1 MRSKPHLLFFYID
14 WDEKMVKNDLVTIY
28 FSEDY
33 DEQEGRFI
41 GNLDDFDE
49 FLFEDFFVWNK
60 DRTEGTLDKDVF
72 YIEGNDNHSEWMI
85 VKMPEY
91 ILDEIKGKIEAL
103 VKKYCVNWKV
113 LGREVKD

>member
-1 MRSKPHLLFFYID
+1 
-14 WDEKMVKNDLVTIY
+14 MVENDLMTIY

-41 GNLDDFDE
+41 GNLDDFDL
-49 FLFEDFFVWNK
+49 FLFENFYVWNE
-60 DRTEGTLDKDVF
+60 DRSVGTLDKDIF
-72 YIEGNDNHSEWMI
+72 YLETGDNHSEWMI

-91 ILDEIKGKIEAL
+91 VLNEIKNNIEVLA
-103 VKKYCVNWKV
+103 KKYCVHWKI